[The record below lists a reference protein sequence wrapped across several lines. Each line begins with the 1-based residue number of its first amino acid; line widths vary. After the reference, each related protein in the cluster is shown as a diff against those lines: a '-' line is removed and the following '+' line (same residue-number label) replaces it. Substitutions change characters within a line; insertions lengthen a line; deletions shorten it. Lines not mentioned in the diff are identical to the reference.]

1 MEARVTPRKTQ
12 MNWKRKSRPKASRA
26 HCLTERG
33 VALQP
38 RHGRADHGQ
47 QREEDEQREG
57 GQERRE
63 ERLALAADGVQEVL
77 EARQRVFQ
85 VVELEEC
92 RDRSAL
98 GGLRLGLGIRAR
110 D

>member
-1 MEARVTPRKTQ
+1 M
-12 MNWKRKSRPKASRA
+12 
-26 HCLTERG
+26 
-33 VALQP
+33 ALQP

-47 QREEDEQREG
+47 QREEDKQREG
-57 GQERRE
+57 RQERRE
-63 ERLALAADGVQEVL
+63 ERLALAAWLGSGVGLGLGFGIGLGSRLGSGPTDGVQEVL